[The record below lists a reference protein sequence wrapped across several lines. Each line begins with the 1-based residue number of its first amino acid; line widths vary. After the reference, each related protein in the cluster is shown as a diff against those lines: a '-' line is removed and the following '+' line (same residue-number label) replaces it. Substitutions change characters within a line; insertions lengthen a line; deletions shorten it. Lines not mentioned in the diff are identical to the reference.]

1 MAVQIWLHWQLK
13 HNHCLDPLLS
23 RVLEETCARYM
34 YMYVNLSCKS
44 LLSRLLNALALDLCI
59 KQPQPLL
66 HSPRAHILKHL
77 KPAKWSVTIT
87 YEMSEPKGMIFLQ
100 YFYMYMYVY

>member
-1 MAVQIWLHWQLK
+1 MYMYLAHAVHCKCVPVSFGVMAVQKWLHWQLE

-44 LLSRLLNALALDLCI
+44 LLSAA
-59 KQPQPLL
+59 
-66 HSPRAHILKHL
+66 
-77 KPAKWSVTIT
+77 
-87 YEMSEPKGMIFLQ
+87 
-100 YFYMYMYVY
+100 